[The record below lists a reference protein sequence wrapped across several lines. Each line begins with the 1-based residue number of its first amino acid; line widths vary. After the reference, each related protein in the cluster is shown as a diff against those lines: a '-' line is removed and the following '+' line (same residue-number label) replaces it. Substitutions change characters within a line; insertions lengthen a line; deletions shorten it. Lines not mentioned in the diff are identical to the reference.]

1 LRGCVGVLAW
11 VRVVRRGMPWDGIV
25 CVTTTYLV
33 CRFRRAANRSCVL
46 VVLCTAS
53 SSIRLNSVYLHT
65 LLGPTGWAFWWHYLA
80 CRHVR
85 AADQR
90 AVLRPRATPRTHPL
104 PPPRALPRPTAT
116 ATTMLPPTTPH
127 HAYSDSH
134 PPASCWR
141 GGLYIIRAGRCVRR
155 ACVCERVCQ
164 RASVHLSCVRELARA
179 SWCVRV
185 YESARLRRRVSLCQ
199 SVMRCSQCLL
209 RVAWPGLDHHAQA
222 ADSTE
227 PSLVHHRMTVHAKQ
241 AGTRHQVARHVW
253 LGLWCAFARS
263 LPPPHEG
270 DDFDSADS
278 DSDHGPSA
286 RPASLC
292 KTRRK
297 WNRYSARAWRQGAGW
312 FLASTELVVNIMCTS
327 INTSMGPRHLLPLSN
342 DGTTAPSQNHRHVAF
357 IQ

>member
-1 LRGCVGVLAW
+1 LCASRPRTWFVAFVGPRTDRACWLCCAPPPRPSDSTPFICTLCSVP
-11 VRVVRRGMPWDGIV
+11 RVGRFGGTTSPAGMCVRRTNV
-25 CVTTTYLV
+25 RYYAHVQHH
-33 CRFRRAANRSCVL
+33 A
-46 VVLCTAS
+46 
-53 SSIRLNSVYLHT
+53 HT
-65 LLGPTGWAFWWHYLA
+65 H
-80 CRHVR
+80 CHRHVR
-85 AADQR
+85 YPGP
-90 AVLRPRATPRTHPL
+90 RPRLLPCCPQPRL
-104 PPPRALPRPTAT
+104 
-116 ATTMLPPTTPH
+116 TTPTLTAIH
-127 HAYSDSH
+127 QLRAGVEDYI
-134 PPASCWR
+134 
-141 GGLYIIRAGRCVRR
+141 IIRAGRCVRR

-312 FLASTELVVNIMCTS
+312 FLASTELVVNIMYTS